1 MHSSYF
7 QVFHKFWCFDV
18 TNIFSSWTWGFF
30 WWLQGT
36 TVRVSQETNVWLKL
50 SELIIPIAWLKH
62 ISSRYLAKFQKKKMV
77 KMFLSTLLEGPH
89 TASTKDQ
96 RNQLG
101 ASHVSNRHPN
111 IASGHV
117 DLKKWFWIS
126 DTLGTPSQ
134 HFCPRNHARS
144 LFWMRKIRW
153 IHHHEKSAHLQ
164 ILTIRYL
171 LKSI

>member
-62 ISSRYLAKFQKKKMV
+62 ISSRYLAKFQKKKDGQNV
-77 KMFLSTLLEGPH
+77 FVHPPGGSAYCIHQGSKEPVRSKPCFQSTSKH
-89 TASTKDQ
+89 C
-96 RNQLG
+96 
-101 ASHVSNRHPN
+101 V
-111 IASGHV
+111 
-117 DLKKWFWIS
+117 
-126 DTLGTPSQ
+126 
-134 HFCPRNHARS
+134 RS
-144 LFWMRKIRW
+144 CWPQKVVLN
-153 IHHHEKSAHLQ
+153 
-164 ILTIRYL
+164 IRYIGNTITSTAFL
-171 LKSI
+171 PSKPCKVSFLDAKNKVDPSSWKKCTPPNSDN